1 MENMKTK
8 SVPLNPIKKPK
19 QVFKLSDKIK
29 SVMLIDDDK
38 IANFVNHKTL
48 EDIGIT
54 DIISFMSVNRAIAHL
69 KKTKVKYQL
78 ILLDINL
85 PVENGFD
92 FIEKFYALK
101 LDKRQGKIC
110 LLSSSNNPSDKKK
123 AAERNINFIE
133 KPLIIENLLINL

>member
-8 SVPLNPIKKPK
+8 LVPLNSIKKLK

-48 EDIGIT
+48 EDFGISDVT
-54 DIISFMSVNRAIAHL
+54 SFMSVNRAIAHL

-85 PVENGFD
+85 PVEDGFD

-101 LDKRQGKIC
+101 LDKKQGKIC
-110 LLSSSNNPSDKKK
+110 ILSSSDNPSDKKK
-123 AAERNINFIE
+123 AADRNINFIE